1 MRELGERGGLG
12 REGETQNVEREKIE
26 LGEGRKERE
35 RKKKGKKQY
44 FAENHGIKNK
54 KKTIVLQQTA
64 INDCSS
70 IVKKFDNN
78 TTNVALFLWF
88 WLLKVAIQQY
98 DNTNTDALNGF

>member
-44 FAENHGIKNK
+44 FAKNHGIKKNL
-54 KKTIVLQQTA
+54 TIVLQQTA
-64 INDCSS
+64 INSDHA
-70 IVKKFDNN
+70 NN
-78 TTNVALFLWF
+78 
-88 WLLKVAIQQY
+88 
-98 DNTNTDALNGF
+98 

>member
-35 RKKKGKKQY
+35 KEKKKGKKQY

-54 KKTIVLQQTA
+54 NKKTIVLQQTA

-70 IVKKFDNN
+70 IVKNFDNN
-78 TTNVALFLWF
+78 TTNVALFLWC
-88 WLLKVAIQQY
+88 WLLKVAI
-98 DNTNTDALNGF
+98 